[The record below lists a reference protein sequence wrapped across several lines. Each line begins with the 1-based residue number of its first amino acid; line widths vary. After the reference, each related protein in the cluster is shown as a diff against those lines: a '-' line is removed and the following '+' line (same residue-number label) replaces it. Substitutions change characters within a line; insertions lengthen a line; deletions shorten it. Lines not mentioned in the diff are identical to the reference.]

1 MSTAGVSA
9 LRFTGSRP
17 RSGTLGPLSRS
28 SAPAPPPA
36 SAALPWPRIC
46 SGSRP
51 SGALAT
57 NAFVAERVR
66 ESPARAAFHRAR
78 DGLARLA
85 ASECCSY
92 ALVKP
97 VIGWT
102 AWRSS

>member
-1 MSTAGVSA
+1 VSTAGVPA
-9 LRFTGSRP
+9 LRFTGGRP
-17 RSGTLGPLSRS
+17 RLGALGPLSGS
-28 SAPAPPPA
+28 SAPAPLPA
-36 SAALPWPRIC
+36 SAAFPSPRIC
-46 SGSRP
+46 PGSRP
-51 SGALAT
+51 SSALAT

-97 VIGWT
+97 VIGWA
-102 AWRSS
+102 AWRCS